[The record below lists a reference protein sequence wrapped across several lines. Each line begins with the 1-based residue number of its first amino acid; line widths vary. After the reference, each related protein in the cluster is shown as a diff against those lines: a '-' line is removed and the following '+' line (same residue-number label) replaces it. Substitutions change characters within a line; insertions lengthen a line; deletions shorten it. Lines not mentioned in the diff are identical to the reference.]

1 MTDKKIDEMS
11 TAELIA
17 LEEQI
22 IKLKK
27 KKETAEI
34 RSLITKIKKL
44 IKDSGFSQELILEK
58 LAPKVKPEK

>member
-1 MTDKKIDEMS
+1 MS
-11 TAELIA
+11 TAELTA
-17 LEEQI
+17 LKEQI

-58 LAPKVKPEK
+58 LIPKVKPEK

>member
-1 MTDKKIDEMS
+1 MS
-11 TAELIA
+11 TAELTA

-58 LAPKVKPEK
+58 LIPKVKPEK